1 MGIINLLQMKTIAI
15 ACLLGLASST
25 KLTGDPTP
33 AYNAWESVKDGAKDG
48 KYERVTTAHF
58 SGDSDDIFMRSM
70 IGKYAVEAR
79 TDTETLDDGTKV
91 GGEPTGKF
99 WMTQSGTL
107 AASKEVLNTHKGLS
121 GDALAAYLD
130 TYFAKAWAHFDVN
143 QGGKIE
149 VIKSPQFMRFLASDQ
164 YMSLGESG

>member
-48 KYERVTTAHF
+48 KYERVVTAHF

-70 IGKYAVEAR
+70 ISKYAQELR
-79 TDTETLDDGTKV
+79 TDTETLDDGTSV

-99 WMTQSGTL
+99 MMTKANTE
-107 AASKEVLNTHKGLS
+107 AAAKEVLNTHKGLA
-121 GDALAAYLD
+121 GEALAAYMD
-130 TYFAKAWAHFDVN
+130 TYFAKAWSHFDVN
-143 QGGKIE
+143 QGGAVE
-149 VIKSPQFMRFLASDQ
+149 VIKMPQFMRFLASDQ
-164 YMSLGESG
+164 SMSLGESG